1 MSSRAPS
8 GIARFDSAA
17 AMAQATG
24 AFLRGKDV
32 ASLSGVA
39 TSDRMMPIV
48 NRLPRRLREWVYSV
62 GGMTEAVNATDVQAV
77 DVDGISRWITGRFPA
92 GPYPAAFIGSSNGA
106 AVHLDGDSIRHCS
119 RICCRWPTRRA
130 GAWCGCGSTILS
142 SSAGW
147 SRQHIAT
154 GTTTSVADRHAC
166 SSTTLFPYRTLR
178 LRALPFWPLF
188 AVERSPP
195 PCRRFSTASRRSIAS
210 T

>member
-77 DVDGISRWITGRFPA
+77 DVDGISRWITGRFR
-92 GPYPAAFIGSSNGA
+92 
-106 AVHLDGDSIRHCS
+106 LD
-119 RICCRWPTRRA
+119 RIPPP
-130 GAWCGCGSTILS
+130 
-142 SSAGW
+142 SSALRTARPCISMGIR
-147 SRQHIAT
+147 S
-154 GTTTSVADRHAC
+154 GTARG
-166 SSTTLFPYRTLR
+166 
-178 LRALPFWPLF
+178 F
-188 AVERSPP
+188 AVAGQHGEL
-195 PCRRFSTASRRSIAS
+195 ALGAVAVRRS
-210 T
+210 